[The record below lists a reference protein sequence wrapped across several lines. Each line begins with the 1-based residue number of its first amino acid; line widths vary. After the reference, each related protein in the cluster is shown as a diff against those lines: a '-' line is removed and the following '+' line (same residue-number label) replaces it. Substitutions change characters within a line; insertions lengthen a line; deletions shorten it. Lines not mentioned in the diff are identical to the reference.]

1 MDVFAVVNAVEDWVE
16 AALLIADA
24 VDIDEAVDALE
35 RNKLEYLE
43 TNVAGDSVELS
54 SRNRIR
60 NFD

>member
-24 VDIDEAVDALE
+24 LDIDEAADAFE